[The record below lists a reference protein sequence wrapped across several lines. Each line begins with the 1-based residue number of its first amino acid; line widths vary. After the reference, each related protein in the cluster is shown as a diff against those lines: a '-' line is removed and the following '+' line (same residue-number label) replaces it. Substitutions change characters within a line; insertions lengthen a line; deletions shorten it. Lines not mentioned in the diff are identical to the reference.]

1 MKRISILALLVCICL
16 VSDGGLQAASKLK
29 IVKFNAPGAG
39 KSKGQGTE
47 PLTIN
52 KGGTIA
58 GFYADLSSVLHG
70 FLRTA

>member
-16 VSDGGLQAASKLK
+16 VLDGGLQAASKLK

-58 GFYADLSSVLHG
+58 GFDADLSSVLHG